1 MRNAADLQV
10 SSEGPA
16 AASSPSVSVEL
27 RVSPVV
33 SYALAALAV
42 PVVSRLTLAGSTST
56 VRGAVLRLSVQD
68 AQGELAPAVERLV
81 DLDAGRTTVIDDVG
95 LTLDPATLRR
105 GGERRP
111 GWVQVELTAAGQVR
125 AEHRVPVTVLAA
137 AEWLAAPLPLALEVL
152 AAHVQPQHPAVTALL
167 ADAATL
173 LQEGTDS
180 DSMTGYA
187 DGPERVDEVVEAI
200 TWAVRRREVRHGQ
213 PPASWTESGQHVRD
227 PGEVLHG
234 RTGTCLD
241 TVVTLA
247 AALEH
252 ARLRPLL
259 WVVEGHAFLGY
270 WREERSAETAATTDV
285 AALVEL
291 VDQRVIGLVET
302 TLLTDRGNTT
312 PDLHGPAYTAWLSGD
327 LSRVLG
333 VTDVHRARLDGV
345 RPLPVHTRSADG
357 SVQVVEPHP
366 AAAQA
371 PALPAAQA
379 LPDSPT
385 APGPDHRP
393 PAPAPVQQWQDDLL
407 DLSPRNR
414 LIDSTDGSG
423 LPLTVPQDSLATL
436 AELVSGGATLTL
448 LPSDRVAG
456 VQAEPGVRTAGD
468 LPPQQLR
475 QQLTERRSV
484 HVDVPHAGYPSRLRG
499 LAHRART
506 VGEQTG
512 ANGLYLA
519 LGSLVWELD
528 GRPLRSPLVLVP
540 VLLTPP
546 ARGGEY
552 RLTVDEAGSSLPNGC
567 LLEELRRVHGL
578 TVPELS
584 ALADDGADIDPVTAL
599 QALREA
605 LAAASLPHRVEATAD
620 LAVLP
625 VAAYRLWRDLGEHW
639 AEFVTN
645 PLVAHLVH
653 APTEAF
659 VDPVPAAADPVDLD
673 ELAAQCPVPADAAQL
688 HAIAEATAGRT
699 FVLEG
704 APGTGKSQTI
714 TNLLT
719 RAVAEGKR
727 VLFVAGKRA
736 ALDVVARRL
745 DAVGMGPFALDLH
758 DKGSRP
764 AVVRARIRAAL
775 EHAVDVDAQGLAA
788 DAEELRTAR
797 RSLQHYAERLH
808 ADNPAG
814 LSLYSARTAVLAA
827 APDVDPLPVTARFA
841 ARATAEVVTEVH
853 RALALLPDIAGLAHP
868 SAGHAWAFIDT
879 IELDI
884 TEVQQAA
891 VAVDAA
897 IRELP
902 GEGGLA
908 AVLRAVRTPEDLD
921 ALVHL
926 LGGPRIGLAVLDEVR
941 SARWAAA
948 TDDLLGD
955 IAALADAPHPGLE
968 ALTPAALDLPLADLF
983 VQAQEAAAASWVA
996 RRGKLAAVRDQL
1008 TPALR
1013 PGASIKPGDVPEL
1026 TAELRRVQTAVRA
1039 LASRAA
1045 GIPGLQVP
1053 PGWNPFTEPG
1063 RSVFDA
1069 EVRWLRRAAAT
1080 VDGSAGFP
1088 AAVRRFLTAGPVTD
1102 AFGARTVARLRD
1114 ALRQLLTVC
1123 ASSSAQLGAWS
1134 GEDGLVLR
1142 WTLTRPE
1149 RGVEYVHPMSLRRW
1163 VSLLDTLEPL
1173 RLAGLTEARLQL
1185 LHGEVPADDAVR
1197 AFDRGLA
1204 EASVLERQQATGL
1217 DTFDAGLHERTLAR
1231 FGAASRAVRSHL
1243 VDAVPAAVLAAR
1255 PFDAAGSGQ
1264 VSALL
1269 RELAEQRLGV
1279 RGLLSTHGD
1288 LITAVLPCVLAT
1300 PESVARFLPAV
1311 GGQFDLVVFDEASQL
1326 RVADA
1331 IGALGRAR
1339 SAVVV
1344 GDSAQLPPLP
1354 PGLDDDADT
1363 DTVRDEAS
1371 ILSECVLARVPQQR
1385 LTWHYRSQDE
1395 SLIAFSNARYYGGRL
1410 SSFPAP
1416 VHEPASAAP
1425 DGHGVSLLQVEGTF
1439 VRSGPGRRTN
1449 PVEARR
1455 VVAEVV
1461 RRFSS
1466 AAPGVPSI
1474 GVIASTAPQR
1484 TLIEELLRDSGDERV
1499 VDALDRS
1506 DGEGLFVK
1514 DLDNVQGDERDV
1526 VFLSTGF
1533 SADARGRLPLDLGP
1547 LSRSGGERRL
1557 NVAVTRARRQVVVV
1571 SSFAPE
1577 QLDAEQTTSAGVEH
1591 LRAYLDLAARGTGA
1605 LPRTGTSLDRHRD
1618 DVATALRAR
1627 GLVVRTDVGLSGFR
1641 LDLTVARESAPD
1653 APVLAVLLDGP
1664 AWAGRQTVGDR
1675 DGLPVEVLQELRW
1688 PAVERVWL
1696 PSWLADREAVLT
1708 ALEAV
1713 VEAASPAPAAAAV
1726 EPEVQVEVE
1735 EPPYDGPLA
1744 DVIPLRPLAARVTPA
1759 PEPEP
1764 DPEPVV
1770 VEPVVVEPVA
1780 VEPGPGPVTVVEP
1793 AAVPAPVAPQPAA
1806 APATAPPERAAGTSP
1821 KAPAKA
1827 ARTRAPLDEEQP
1839 FIAWTPKPAGEKKQL
1854 DQLSDPAVA
1863 RLVRRVLTAGIKA
1876 EGPVHRDRLAR
1887 LTAAAFG
1894 LSRVTEARR
1903 DALLALLPATAVDG
1917 DFLWPAS
1924 IDRATWSWFRR
1935 QASSAERPLDH
1946 VSPQEIANA
1955 MVALCRA
1962 GTGLSR
1968 DELQLRTLEV
1978 FGHRRRTAALLPL
1991 LDAALTGALAAGR
2004 LTEQPSGL
2012 LSV

>member
-56 VRGAVLRLSVQD
+56 VRGAALRLSVQD

-81 DLDAGRTTVIDDVG
+81 DLEAGRTTVIDDVG
-95 LTLDPATLRR
+95 LTLDPATLRQ

-111 GWVQVELTAAGQVR
+111 GWVQVELAAAGQVL

-137 AEWLAAPLPLALEVL
+137 AQWLATPLPLALEVL
-152 AAHVQPQHPAVTALL
+152 AAHVQPQHPAITALV

-180 DSMTGYA
+180 SSMTGYA

-213 PPASWTESGQHVRD
+213 PPADWTGSGQHVRD
-227 PGEVLHG
+227 PGEVLDG
-234 RTGTCLD
+234 RAGTCLD
-241 TVVTLA
+241 TVLTLA

-252 ARLRPLL
+252 VGLRPLL

-285 AALVEL
+285 AALVDL

-366 AAAQA
+366 TAGQA
-371 PALPAAQA
+371 PTLPDDPALP
-379 LPDSPT
+379 DDPT
-385 APGPDHRP
+385 APGADHRP
-393 PAPAPVQQWQDDLL
+393 PPPARVQQWQDDLL

-414 LIDSTDGSG
+414 LIDSTEGSG
-423 LPLTVPQDSLATL
+423 LPLTVPQDALATL

-456 VQAEPGVRTAGD
+456 VQADPGVRTAGD
-468 LPPQQLR
+468 LPSQQLL

-484 HVDVPHAGYPSRLRG
+484 HVDVLHADYPSRLRG
-499 LAHRART
+499 LAHRVRT

-546 ARGGEY
+546 AHGGGY
-552 RLTVDEAGSSLPNGC
+552 RLTVDEAGNSLPNGC
-567 LLEELRRVHGL
+567 LLEQLRRVHGL
-578 TVPELS
+578 TVPGLS
-584 ALADDGADIDPVTAL
+584 ALADDGADIDPATAVE
-599 QALREA
+599 ALRAA
-605 LAAASLPHRVEATAD
+605 LAAASLPHRIEATAD

-625 VAAYRLWRDLGEHW
+625 VAAYRLWRDLDEHW
-639 AEFVTN
+639 AEFVSN

-659 VDPVPAAADPVDLD
+659 VDPAPAPADPVDLD
-673 ELAAQCPVPADAAQL
+673 ELAAQCPAPADAAQL

-764 AVVRARIRAAL
+764 AVVRAQIRAAL
-775 EHAVDVDAQGLAA
+775 EHTVDVDAQGLAA
-788 DAEELRTAR
+788 DAEELRSAR

-827 APDVDPLPVTARFA
+827 AADVDPLPVTARFA

-853 RALALLPDIAGLAHP
+853 RALALLPDIAGLARP

-941 SARWAAA
+941 SPRWTAA
-948 TDDLLGD
+948 TDDLLGE
-955 IAALADAPHPGLE
+955 IAALAAAPHPGLE

-1142 WTLTRPE
+1142 WTMTRPE

-1185 LHGEVPADDAVR
+1185 LHGAVPADDAVR

-1255 PFDAAGSGQ
+1255 PFDAASSDQ

-1279 RGLLSTHGD
+1279 RGLLATHGD

-1311 GGQFDLVVFDEASQL
+1311 ADQFDLVVFDEASQL

-1331 IGALGRAR
+1331 VGALGRAR

-1344 GDSAQLPPLP
+1344 GDSAQLPPLTA
-1354 PGLDDDADT
+1354 GLDDDADT
-1363 DTVRDEAS
+1363 DAIPTEAS
-1371 ILSECVLARVPQQR
+1371 ILTECVQARVPQQR

-1416 VHEPASAAP
+1416 AHGPAAAAP
-1425 DGHGVSLLQVEGTF
+1425 DGHGVSLVQVEGTF
-1439 VRSGPGRRTN
+1439 VRSGPGLRTN
-1449 PVEARR
+1449 PVEARA

-1466 AAPGVPSI
+1466 AAPAVPSI
-1474 GVIASTAPQR
+1474 GVVASTAPQR
-1484 TLIEELLRDSGDERV
+1484 TLIEELLRDSGDQRV

-1526 VFLSTGF
+1526 VFLSTVF
-1533 SADARGRLPLDLGP
+1533 SADARGRLPLDLGL

-1577 QLDAEQTTSAGVEH
+1577 QLDADQTTSTGVEH
-1591 LRAYLDLAARGTGA
+1591 LRAYLDLAARGTDA

-1618 DVATALRAR
+1618 DVAAALRAR

-1675 DGLPVEVLQELRW
+1675 DGLPVEVLRELRW

-1713 VEAASPAPAAAAV
+1713 VEAASPAPAAV
-1726 EPEVQVEVE
+1726 EPQVRVEVE

-1759 PEPEP
+1759 PEPDP
-1764 DPEPVV
+1764 DPVV
-1770 VEPVVVEPVA
+1770 VEPVVAETDPEPVA
-1780 VEPGPGPVTVVEP
+1780 VAEP
-1793 AAVPAPVAPQPAA
+1793 AAVPEPVAPQPAA
-1806 APATAPPERAAGTSP
+1806 TPAPAPPKRAAGTSP

-1827 ARTRAPLDEEQP
+1827 ARSRAPLDEEQP
-1839 FIAWTPKPAGEKKQL
+1839 FIAWAPKPAGEKKQL

-1863 RLVRRVLTAGIKA
+1863 RLVRRVLTAGLKA

-1903 DALLALLPATAVDG
+1903 DALLALLPASAVDG

-1924 IDRATWSWFRR
+1924 IDRAPWRWFRR
-1935 QASSAERPLDH
+1935 QASSTARPLEH
-1946 VSPQEIANA
+1946 VAPQEIANA

-1968 DELQLRTLEV
+1968 DQLQLRTLEV

-1991 LDAALTGALAAGR
+1991 LDAALADAVAAGR